1 MIKLTMSLLASAL
14 VLAGCSSTPTAQDTT
29 KDQLKAEQ
37 LKADAA
43 QEKAEKHIANV
54 PEWVLKQPKPD
65 ATGVYGVGQGES
77 KKLDIAMKKANLNA
91 QFELAKHFAQELS
104 GNEQSYAQENN
115 AGVSEQYTQLIDNIV
130 DSVPVN
136 GYSVVSQEIVAID
149 GKYSAFLLLKLPYEE
164 FNAVLEK
171 QKSQA
176 KSAEIKQ
183 AFSDLEKR
191 LEKRAQTTSPS
202 KAMK

>member
-1 MIKLTMSLLASAL
+1 MNKLTMLLLASVL
-14 VLAGCSSTPTAQDTT
+14 VLAGCSSTPTAQDAT

-43 QEKAEKHIANV
+43 QTKAEKYIANV

-91 QFELAKHFAQELS
+91 QFELAKNFGQELS
-104 GNEQSYAQENN
+104 GNEQSYTQENN
-115 AGVSEQYTQLIDNIV
+115 AGVTDQYTQLIDNIV

-171 QKSQA
+171 QKAQA
-176 KSAEIKQ
+176 KSEEIKE
-183 AFSDLEKR
+183 AFAHLEKR
-191 LEKRAQTTSPS
+191 LANKNANQG
-202 KAMK
+202 KN

>member
-1 MIKLTMSLLASAL
+1 MDKLTMSLLASAL
-14 VLAGCSSTPTAQDTT
+14 VLAGCSSTPTAQDAT

-37 LKADAA
+37 LQADAA
-43 QEKAEKHIANV
+43 QEKAKNHIANV

-65 ATGVYGVGQGES
+65 TTGVYGVGQGES

-91 QFELAKHFAQELS
+91 QFELAKSFGQEIS
-104 GNEQSYAQENN
+104 GNEQSYTQENN

-136 GYSVVSQEIVAID
+136 GYSVVDQQVVAIS
-149 GKYSAFLLLKLPYEE
+149 GMYHAFTLLKLPYSE

-171 QKSQA
+171 QKAQA
-176 KSAEIKQ
+176 KSVEIKQ

-191 LEKRAQTTSPS
+191 LQKRAQATPTS
-202 KAMK
+202 KTVQ